1 MYMYHVCI
9 GYLKRL
15 EEGAGVSG
23 TGAIDDCESLS
34 GRWERKAG
42 PL

>member
-15 EEGAGVSG
+15 EEVVGVSG
-23 TGAIDDCESLS
+23 TGAIDDCEPLSLWAL
-34 GRWERKAG
+34 GM
-42 PL
+42 